1 MINPINVGKH
11 KIPKYMYH
19 LTTRRNYESMLID
32 GFINTTEDQICGQG
46 IFLIE
51 LVNFFKRWRTS
62 KDWGSTDLRLDLIHQ
77 VKKLFS
83 DSLVLLRIPTKN
95 LESDKLKVR
104 SQNRLFSW
112 IKNNEE
118 AFYKIKNSD
127 RGDELSRIQ
136 KLVYLT
142 ENDETM
148 TNLLG
153 ETPAKDS
160 SLFKKRKE
168 AIEYIYKEDIPIGS
182 VEKIGE
188 IEATSIRFFLREDTQ
203 NPVKVKNIF
212 LELLKGH
219 NEIKGAEL
227 LK

>member
-19 LTTRRNYESMLID
+19 LTTQRSYESMLRD
-32 GFINTTEDQICGQG
+32 GFIKTSEDRICGQG
-46 IFLIE
+46 VFLIE
-51 LVNFFKRWRTS
+51 LANFFRCWKTS
-62 KDWGSTDLRLDLIHQ
+62 QDWDSTNLQLDLIYQ
-77 VKKLFS
+77 VKKFFS
-83 DSLVLLRIPTKN
+83 DGLVLLRIPAKN

-112 IKNNEE
+112 VKNNED
-118 AFYKIKNSD
+118 ALYKIKNSD
-127 RGDELSRIQ
+127 RGDESSRIR

-142 ENDETM
+142 EKDENK
-148 TNLLG
+148 TNLFG

-168 AIEYIYKEDIPIGS
+168 AVEYIYKDDIPIDS

-188 IEATSIRFFLREDTQ
+188 IEAALTRFFLNNKSQ
-203 NPVKVKNIF
+203 NSVKSIF
-212 LELLKGH
+212 LELLQGQ
-219 NEIKGAEL
+219 NERKGAEL

>member
-19 LTTRRNYESMLID
+19 LTTQRSYESMLKD
-32 GFINTTEDQICGQG
+32 GFIKTTEDQICGQG
-46 IFLIE
+46 VFLIE

-62 KDWGSTDLRLDLIHQ
+62 KDWGRTDLQLDLIHQ
-77 VKKLFS
+77 VKKFFT
-83 DSLVLLRIPTKN
+83 DGLVLLRIPTKN
-95 LESDKLKVR
+95 LNSDKLKVR

-112 IKNNEE
+112 VKNNEE
-118 AFYKIKNSD
+118 AFYRIKNSD

-142 ENDETM
+142 ENDENIA
-148 TNLLG
+148 NLLG

-168 AIEYIYKEDIPIGS
+168 AVEYIYKDDIPIDS

-188 IEATSIRFFLREDTQ
+188 IEAVLTRFFLNDKSQ
-203 NPVKVKNIF
+203 NSVKSIF
-212 LELLKGH
+212 LELLQGQ
-219 NEIKGAEL
+219 NERKGAEL